1 MNIFLGLTLMRST
14 YFSVIGKI
22 FCFCLISQLSSS
34 WKLGKGNSQRIFRS
48 LRRYFILCWWH
59 FLMELFEY
67 TASVE
72 LDVYKNKSLKIF
84 LHWNTFFF
92 EAYKSWC
99 HSTLQESTCSTFCLP
114 DLPLLYSSH
123 RQAWGMLCEYIHE
136 LEFLVFAD
144 IG

>member
-48 LRRYFILCWWH
+48 LRRYFILCWCC

-67 TASVE
+67 TASAE
-72 LDVYKNKSLKIF
+72 PDVYKNKLLKIS
-84 LHWNTFFF
+84 LHWNTFLRHTSHDVILLFKSLHAPLSVSQIF
-92 EAYKSWC
+92 LSILATDRHEACCVNIYMNWN
-99 HSTLQESTCSTFCLP
+99 F
-114 DLPLLYSSH
+114 
-123 RQAWGMLCEYIHE
+123 
-136 LEFLVFAD
+136 
-144 IG
+144 

>member
-1 MNIFLGLTLMRST
+1 MNIFLGLTLMKST

-22 FCFCLISQLSSS
+22 LCFCLISQLSS

-67 TASVE
+67 IASVE

-84 LHWNTFFF
+84 PRWNTFWF
-92 EAYKSWC
+92 EAHKPWC
-99 HSTLQESTCSTFCLP
+99 HSTLQESTGSTFCLP

-136 LEFLVFAD
+136 LEFLVFVD